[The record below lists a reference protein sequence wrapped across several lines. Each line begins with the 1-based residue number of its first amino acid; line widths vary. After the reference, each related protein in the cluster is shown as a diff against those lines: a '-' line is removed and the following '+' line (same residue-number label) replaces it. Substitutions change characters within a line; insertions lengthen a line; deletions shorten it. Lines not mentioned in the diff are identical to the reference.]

1 MTQAETDGVVRL
13 DDQLCFALYA
23 ATHAITRR
31 YRPLLDEIGLTYP
44 QYLLMLTLWQDGPAP
59 VGRIAQRLELDS
71 HAVTPLVERLEVA
84 GLVRRRRGTDRRQV
98 VVAATERGRDLE
110 AAAVA
115 VQAEVACATGLD
127 PLELADLRRRLRTLA
142 GQLTPQTRSSPHLA
156 GRTATTEGSVP

>member
-1 MTQAETDGVVRL
+1 MEQLDRVDGLRL

-31 YRPLLDEIGLTYP
+31 YRPLLAEIGLTYP
-44 QYLLMLTLWQDGPAP
+44 QYLVMLTLWQDGPTP

-84 GLVRRRRGTDRRQV
+84 GLVGRGRGTDRRQV
-98 VVAATERGRDLE
+98 VVAATQRGRDLE
-110 AAAVA
+110 VAAAA

-127 PLELADLRRRLRTLA
+127 PRELADLRRQLRALSA
-142 GQLTPQTRSSPHLA
+142 QLINETGSAPHLA
-156 GRTATTEGSVP
+156 GGTTPTEGSAP

>member
-1 MTQAETDGVVRL
+1 MRRLDTDGGLRL

-44 QYLLMLTLWQDGPAP
+44 QYLLMLVLWQDGPAP
-59 VGRIAQRLELDS
+59 VGRIARRLELDS

-84 GLVRRRRGTDRRQV
+84 GLVRRDRGADRRQV
-98 VVAATERGRDLE
+98 VVAATERGHDLR
-110 AAAVA
+110 AAAAA

-127 PLELADLRRRLRTLA
+127 PLEMTDLRRRLRALV
-142 GQLTPQTRSSPHLA
+142 GQLTPETRPSPHPA
-156 GRTATTEGSVP
+156 GGTTTTEGNLP

>member
-1 MTQAETDGVVRL
+1 MDGGLRL

-44 QYLLMLTLWQDGPAP
+44 QYLLMLTLWQDGPGT

-71 HAVTPLVERLEVA
+71 HAVTPLAERLEA
-84 GLVRRRRGTDRRQV
+84 SGLVSRRPGVDRREV
-98 VVAATERGRDLE
+98 VIAATERGLDLE
-110 AAAVA
+110 AAASR

-127 PLELADLRRRLRTLA
+127 PLDLADLRRQLRTLSQ
-142 GQLTPQTRSSPHLA
+142 QLAAQPHPLSQTASGA
-156 GRTATTEGSVP
+156 DTTEGNMP